1 MGVLMSTKMNQ
12 RKATCSTIIAVL
24 EERGVSYEL
33 NSSTPISEVLSDA
46 DKKSIRDALFSMFR
60 NDQVEMSDEA
70 KVKYTDDS
78 DLKSYISGLV
88 NNWIR
93 KAPEF
98 NNGGKYVP
106 KNPGSRAGSGDE
118 QIKEMKKLFGATT
131 DESIKA
137 TIKAAIDARIAELK
151 PTVEVDYSK
160 LPEELKAKLG
170 LAS

>member
-1 MGVLMSTKMNQ
+1 MSMNQ
-12 RKATCSTIIAVL
+12 RKATVSTIIAVL

-33 NSSTPISEVLSDA
+33 NGPTPISDVLNDS
-46 DKKSIRDALFSMFR
+46 DKKSVRETLFTMFR
-60 NDQVEMSDEA
+60 DDQVEMSDEA
-70 KVKYTDDS
+70 KIKYSDDS

-98 NNGGKYVP
+98 NAGGKYTP

-118 QIKEMKKLFGATT
+118 QIKEMKKLLAQTQ
-131 DESIKA
+131 DPEVKEA
-137 TIKAAIDARIAELK
+137 VQEAIDARIAELK
-151 PTVEVDYSK
+151 PTIEVDYSK

>member
-1 MGVLMSTKMNQ
+1 MNQ
-12 RKATCSTIIAVL
+12 RKATVSTILAVL
-24 EERGVSYEL
+24 EEAGINYEL
-33 NSSTPISEVLSDA
+33 GGTTPVSEVLEDKHKSDV
-46 DKKSIRDALFSMFR
+46 RNALFTMFR
-60 NDQVEMSDEA
+60 AGEVEMSDEA
-70 KVKYTDDS
+70 KIKYRDDS
-78 DLKSYISGLV
+78 ALKSYISGLV

-118 QIKEMKKLFGATT
+118 QIKEMKKLLNATQ
-131 DESIKA
+131 DPKA
-137 TIKAAIDARIAELK
+137 KAQIQEAIEARQAELK

-170 LAS
+170 L

>member
-1 MGVLMSTKMNQ
+1 MSTMNQ
-12 RKATCSTIIAVL
+12 RKATCSTIIATL
-24 EERGVSYEL
+24 EERGVKYEL
-33 NSSTPISEVLSDA
+33 NGSTPISEVLNDS
-46 DKKSIRDALFSMFR
+46 DKKSIREALFAMFR
-60 NDQVEMSDEA
+60 SGDVEMSDEA
-70 KVKYTDDS
+70 KQKYSDDS

-98 NNGGKYVP
+98 NCGGKYVP

-118 QIKEMKKLFGATT
+118 QIREMKKLLAQTN
-131 DESIKA
+131 DPSVKEA
-137 TIKAAIDARIAELK
+137 VQAAIDARIAELK

-170 LAS
+170 L